1 MQRTLLRTGLQ
12 VLSMNDL
19 SKLSERIR
27 TQLAAEYPS
36 PYDREYAL
44 EHLTVKQLLEMLEYM
59 GDDKDEN

>member
-1 MQRTLLRTGLQ
+1 
-12 VLSMNDL
+12 MNDL

-27 TQLAAEYPS
+27 THLAAEHPS

>member
-1 MQRTLLRTGLQ
+1 
-12 VLSMNDL
+12 MNDL